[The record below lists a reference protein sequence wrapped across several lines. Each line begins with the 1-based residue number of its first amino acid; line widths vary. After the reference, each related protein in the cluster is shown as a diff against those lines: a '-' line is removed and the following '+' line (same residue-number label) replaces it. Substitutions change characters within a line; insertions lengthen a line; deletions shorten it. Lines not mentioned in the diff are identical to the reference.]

1 MLRLSLPEDDLTS
14 TIGNIN
20 PLKTSIMKKATIILA
35 LVAILFTGCKSSQA
49 SLDSR
54 RAEISWS
61 AFCAARGYD
70 LNDNT
75 YPAINE
81 YLDTWC
87 GSVDEEAAFIKA
99 GVEPY

>member
-1 MLRLSLPEDDLTS
+1 
-14 TIGNIN
+14 
-20 PLKTSIMKKATIILA
+20 MKKVTITLA
-35 LVAILFTGCKSSQA
+35 LVAVLLTGCKSTQA
-49 SLDSR
+49 SLDSL

-61 AFCAARGYD
+61 SFCAARGYD

-75 YPAINE
+75 YQATNE

-87 GSVDEEAAFIKA
+87 GSVDEEAAFIEA

>member
-1 MLRLSLPEDDLTS
+1 
-14 TIGNIN
+14 
-20 PLKTSIMKKATIILA
+20 MKKATIIFAFMAVL
-35 LVAILFTGCKSSQA
+35 LTGCKSTQA
-49 SLDSR
+49 SLDSL

-61 AFCAARGYD
+61 SFCAARGYD

-75 YPAINE
+75 YQATNE

-87 GSVDEEAAFIKA
+87 GSVEEEEAFIAA

>member
-1 MLRLSLPEDDLTS
+1 
-14 TIGNIN
+14 
-20 PLKTSIMKKATIILA
+20 MKKVTILIV
-35 LVAILFTGCKSSQA
+35 LVAMHLTGCKSPQTA
-49 SLDSR
+49 LNER

-61 AFCAARGYD
+61 AFCAARGYE

-75 YPAINE
+75 YPVINE

-87 GSVDEEAAFIKA
+87 GSAAEEVALIEA

>member
-1 MLRLSLPEDDLTS
+1 
-14 TIGNIN
+14 
-20 PLKTSIMKKATIILA
+20 MKKATIIFAFMAEL
-35 LVAILFTGCKSSQA
+35 LTGRKSTQA
-49 SLDSR
+49 SLDSL

-61 AFCAARGYD
+61 SFCAARGYD

-75 YPAINE
+75 YQATNE

-87 GSVDEEAAFIKA
+87 GSVDEEAAFIEA

>member
-1 MLRLSLPEDDLTS
+1 
-14 TIGNIN
+14 
-20 PLKTSIMKKATIILA
+20 MKKVTIIFAFMAVL
-35 LVAILFTGCKSSQA
+35 LTGCKSTQA
-49 SLDSR
+49 SLDSL

-61 AFCAARGYD
+61 SFCAARGYD

-75 YPAINE
+75 YQATNE

-87 GSVDEEAAFIKA
+87 GSVDEEAAFIEA

>member
-1 MLRLSLPEDDLTS
+1 
-14 TIGNIN
+14 
-20 PLKTSIMKKATIILA
+20 MKKVTITLA
-35 LVAILFTGCKSSQA
+35 LVAALLTGCKSTQA
-49 SLDSR
+49 SLDSL

-61 AFCAARGYD
+61 SFCAARGYD

-75 YPAINE
+75 YQATNE

-87 GSVDEEAAFIKA
+87 GSVDEEEAFINA